1 MDRFQAMR
9 LFTRIVE
16 LGSFTA
22 AADDLQLP
30 RATVTHAIKQLE
42 ARLEVRLLERT
53 TRSVRTTLDGEAY
66 YQRCL
71 RLLADLDET
80 ESVFRQSGGS
90 PSGTLRVALQG
101 TAARFFIIP
110 ALPAFLQQH
119 RGLKLELGFGD
130 RPVDLIR
137 EGYDCAMRSGP
148 LPDSSL
154 VARRIALLPQVTVA
168 SADYIARHGEPRH
181 PDELHK
187 NNHRNGHWAVSYMS
201 MATGR
206 HESLDFTI
214 DGANRVYNLPNLLAV
229 NDADAYHAAAHA
241 GLGII
246 QVPRYAVL
254 DAIAAGHLREILQPW
269 APAPMP
275 VSAVYPAHRQLSPRV
290 RVFGDFLAALFRQAE
305 AEGRL

>member
-22 AADDLQLP
+22 AADDQQLP

-42 ARLEVRLLERT
+42 SRLQARLLERT

-66 YQRCL
+66 YQRCT

-80 ESVFRQSGGS
+80 ESVFLQAGGS
-90 PSGTLRVALQG
+90 PRGTLRVALQG
-101 TAARFFIIP
+101 TVARHFIIP
-110 ALPAFLQQH
+110 ALPDFFARYPEL
-119 RGLKLELGFGD
+119 RLELGFGD

-137 EGYDCAMRSGP
+137 EGVDCALRSGP

-154 VARRIALLPQVTVA
+154 VARRITQMEQVTVA
-168 SADYIARHGEPRH
+168 SADYLTHHGEPQR
-181 PDELHK
+181 PDDLHQGG
-187 NNHRNGHWAVSYMS
+187 HRAVSYMS

-214 DGANRVYNLPNLLAV
+214 DGENRVVMLPNLVAV
-229 NDADAYHAAAHA
+229 NDADAYAAACLA

-246 QVPRYAVL
+246 QLPRYHVTEHL
-254 DAIAAGHLREILQPW
+254 KTGRLREILQPW
-269 APAPMP
+269 RPAPMP
-275 VSAVYPAHRQLSPRV
+275 VSAVYPAHRQLSARV
-290 RVFGDFLAALFRQAE
+290 RVFVEFLADTFRRAT
-305 AEGRL
+305 AAGRL

>member
-42 ARLEVRLLERT
+42 ARLKARLLERT

-66 YQRCL
+66 YQRCT

-80 ESVFRQSGGS
+80 ESVFRQTETS
-90 PSGTLRVALQG
+90 PRGVLRAALQG
-101 TAARFFIIP
+101 TVARHFILP
-110 ALPAFLQQH
+110 ALPDFFA
-119 RGLKLELGFGD
+119 RYPDIRLELGFSD
-130 RPVDLIR
+130 RPVDLVR

-154 VARRIALLPQVTVA
+154 VARQIILLEQATVA
-168 SADYIARHGEPRH
+168 SPDYLGRHGMPQEPEDLFRG
-181 PDELHK
+181 
-187 NNHRNGHWAVSYMS
+187 HRAVSYMS

-214 DGANRVYNLPNLLAV
+214 DGENRVFMLPNIVAV
-229 NDADAYHAAAHA
+229 NDADAYVAACRA
-241 GLGII
+241 GLGIV
-246 QVPRYAVL
+246 QVPRYH
-254 DAIAAGHLREILQPW
+254 IADDLKAGRLVEILAPW
-269 APAPMP
+269 RLAPMP
-275 VSAVYPAHRQLSPRV
+275 VSAVYPAHRQLSPRL
-290 RVFGDFLAALFRQAE
+290 RVFVDFLAELFRKA
-305 AEGRL
+305 AVEGRL

>member
-1 MDRFQAMR
+1 MDRLQAMR

-42 ARLEVRLLERT
+42 ARLNARLLERT

-90 PSGTLRVALQG
+90 PRGTLRVALQG
-101 TAARFFIIP
+101 TVARIFIIP
-110 ALPAFLQQH
+110 ALPGFFSSYPD
-119 RGLKLELGFGD
+119 LKLELGFGD

-137 EGYDCAMRSGP
+137 EGYDCALRSGA
-148 LPDSSL
+148 LPESSL
-154 VARRIALLPQVTVA
+154 VARRVALMEQITVA
-168 SADYIARHGEPRH
+168 SGDYLARHGEPQH
-181 PDELHK
+181 PDELH
-187 NNHRNGHWAVSYMS
+187 RNGHRAVSYMS

-206 HESLDFTI
+206 HESLDFTM
-214 DGANRVYNLPNLLAV
+214 DGENRVYNLPNLIAV
-229 NDADAYHAAAHA
+229 NDADAYTAAALA

-246 QVPRYAVL
+246 QLPRYHAL
-254 DAIAAGHLREILQPW
+254 DHIRAGRLREILQPW
-269 APAPMP
+269 RPAPMP
-275 VSAVYPAHRQLSPRV
+275 VQAVYPAHRQLSPRV
-290 RVFGDFLAALFRQAE
+290 RVFVDFLAALFRQAE
-305 AEGRL
+305 VERRL

>member
-1 MDRFQAMR
+1 MDRLDAMR

-42 ARLEVRLLERT
+42 SRLKVRLLERT

-80 ESVFRQSGGS
+80 ESVFRQAGGS
-90 PSGTLRVALQG
+90 PRGTLRVALQG
-101 TAARFFIIP
+101 TVARHFIIP
-110 ALPAFLQQH
+110 VLPDFLARH
-119 RGLKLELGFGD
+119 PEMKLELGFGD

-137 EGYDCAMRSGP
+137 EGYDCALRSGP

-154 VARRIALLPQVTVA
+154 VARRVALMEQVTVA
-168 SADYIARHGEPRH
+168 SIDYLARHGEPLH
-181 PDELHK
+181 PDDLLGG
-187 NNHRNGHWAVSYMS
+187 NHRAVSYMS

-214 DGANRVYNLPNLLAV
+214 DGENRAYILPNVVAV
-229 NDADAYHAAAHA
+229 NDADAYTAAALA

-246 QVPRYAVL
+246 QVPRYHAL
-254 DAIAAGHLREILQPW
+254 DHIHAGRLREILQPW
-269 APAPMP
+269 RLPPMP
-275 VSAVYPAHRQLSPRV
+275 VQAVYPTHRQLSPRV
-290 RVFGDFLAALFRQAE
+290 RVFVDFLADLFRQAE
-305 AEGRL
+305 ADGRL

>member
-1 MDRFQAMR
+1 MDRLQAMR

-42 ARLEVRLLERT
+42 ARLTARLLDRT

-80 ESVFRQSGGS
+80 ESVFRQNGGS
-90 PSGTLRVALQG
+90 PRGTLRVALQG
-101 TAARFFIIP
+101 TVARHFIIP
-110 ALPAFLQQH
+110 ALPGFFSSYPD
-119 RGLKLELGFGD
+119 LKLELGFGD

-137 EGYDCAMRSGP
+137 EGYDCALRSGV
-148 LPDSSL
+148 LPESSL
-154 VARRIALLPQVTVA
+154 VARRVALMEQITVA
-168 SADYIARHGEPRH
+168 SADYLARHGEPQH
-181 PDELHK
+181 PDELHHS
-187 NNHRNGHWAVSYMS
+187 NHRAVSYMS

-214 DGANRVYNLPNLLAV
+214 DGANRVFILPNLIAV
-229 NDADAYHAAAHA
+229 NDADAYSAAALA

-246 QVPRYAVL
+246 QVPRYHAL
-254 DAIAAGHLREILQPW
+254 DHIRAGRLKEILQPW
-269 APAPMP
+269 RPAPMP
-275 VSAVYPAHRQLSPRV
+275 VQAVYPAHRQLSPRV
-290 RVFGDFLAALFRQAE
+290 RAFVDFLAALFRQAE
-305 AEGRL
+305 ADGRL

>member
-42 ARLEVRLLERT
+42 ARLNARLLDRT

-90 PSGTLRVALQG
+90 PRGTLRVALQG
-101 TAARFFIIP
+101 TVARHFIIP
-110 ALPAFLQQH
+110 ALPGFFSSH
-119 RGLKLELGFGD
+119 PDLKLELGFGD

-137 EGYDCAMRSGP
+137 EGYDCALRSGP
-148 LPDSSL
+148 LPESSL
-154 VARRIALLPQVTVA
+154 VARRVALMEQITVA
-168 SADYIARHGEPRH
+168 STDYLARHGEPQH
-181 PDELHK
+181 PDELH
-187 NNHRNGHWAVSYMS
+187 RNGHRAVSYMS

-214 DGANRVYNLPNLLAV
+214 DGENRVFLLPNLIAV
-229 NDADAYHAAAHA
+229 NDADAYSAAALA

-246 QVPRYAVL
+246 QVPRYHAL
-254 DAIAAGHLREILQPW
+254 DYIRAGRLREILQPW
-269 APAPMP
+269 RPAPMP
-275 VSAVYPAHRQLSPRV
+275 VQAVYPAHRQLSPRV
-290 RVFGDFLAALFRQAE
+290 RVFVDFLAALFRQAD
-305 AEGRL
+305 ADGRL

>member
-42 ARLEVRLLERT
+42 ARLQARLLDRT
-53 TRSVRTTLDGEAY
+53 TRSVRATLDGEAY

-80 ESVFRQSGGS
+80 ESVFRQAGGR

-101 TAARFFIIP
+101 TVARVFIIP
-110 ALPAFLQQH
+110 ALPDFLQQYPE
-119 RGLKLELGFGD
+119 LKLELGFGD

-137 EGYDCAMRSGP
+137 EGYDCALRSGP
-148 LPDSSL
+148 LPESSL
-154 VARRIALLPQVTVA
+154 VARRITLLEQITVA
-168 SADYIARHGEPRH
+168 STDYLARHGEPQH
-181 PDELHK
+181 PDDL
-187 NNHRNGHWAVSYMS
+187 HRNGHRAVSYMS

-214 DGANRVYNLPNLLAV
+214 AGENRVFALPSLVAV
-229 NDADAYHAAAHA
+229 NDADAYSAAALA

-246 QVPRYAVL
+246 QLPRYHAL
-254 DAIAAGHLREILQPW
+254 DHIRAGRLREILQPW
-269 APAPMP
+269 RPAPMP
-275 VSAVYPAHRQLSPRV
+275 VQAVYPAHRQLSPRV
-290 RVFGDFLAALFRQAE
+290 RVFVDFLAGLFQQA
-305 AEGRL
+305 AADGLL